1 MYALDMFADT
11 FANWSIQDLEVV
23 ALNISKM
30 QKEIKQR
37 TVTDI
42 GLLEA
47 YKQVE
52 ATWPTQLI
60 KRVAYPEPES
70 PSKTT

>member
-1 MYALDMFADT
+1 MFAESC
-11 FANWSIQDLEVV
+11 ANWSIQDLEVV
-23 ALNISKM
+23 VLNITKM
-30 QKEIKQR
+30 QIEIKQR
-37 TVTDI
+37 TATDI

-47 YKQVE
+47 FKQVE
-52 ATWPTQLI
+52 VTWLTQLI